1 MHREFVPLPP
11 LFCTQSRSNRIS
23 CTVMLFGA
31 PAGPVIVLVPTE
43 SEMRSWSAP
52 SFSGSSGSKKLNVLQ
67 VSPAGQ
73 DASNDV
79 PQPWLVVVEQY
90 PFCRRSNCPLH
101 TNAWAC
107 VGNPAAAIARNAAS
121 PLVIAHLAAR
131 LWECIICLPCPNCIS
146 QDPTSQI
153 AEARV
158 PSTGISP
165 PDSPVDARV
174 RFFMQP
180 SPTHRFVDRPRESE
194 SSLSGASDARLV
206 ESRAEAP
213 RQLAQHL
220 VGHVSRIRRSR
231 WSAGIRRSSE
241 ARPHTP
247 ASHPLVDRHHFMLAR
262 SLVARSLPDRAPLVV
277 GARDCYCSRA
287 RVVNTPLL
295 GFLTV
300 ALPSSR
306 KTRTPRF
313 GGLHLRTKVTRH
325 SGCRDT
331 GIALRKVGNRRE
343 RSRETSYGAGDP
355 WAGGVSVR
363 RSPGRADGVPW
374 AIAVVCSAP

>member
-1 MHREFVPLPP
+1 MPVWWRAGPKRRDSWRSTSSVTSPGSAAADGRRESVARAKRGPTHPLP
-11 LFCTQSRSNRIS
+11 N
-23 CTVMLFGA
+23 
-31 PAGPVIVLVPTE
+31 
-43 SEMRSWSAP
+43 
-52 SFSGSSGSKKLNVLQ
+52 
-67 VSPAGQ
+67 
-73 DASNDV
+73 
-79 PQPWLVVVEQY
+79 
-90 PFCRRSNCPLH
+90 
-101 TNAWAC
+101 
-107 VGNPAAAIARNAAS
+107 
-121 PLVIAHLAAR
+121 
-131 LWECIICLPCPNCIS
+131 
-146 QDPTSQI
+146 
-153 AEARV
+153 
-158 PSTGISP
+158 
-165 PDSPVDARV
+165 
-174 RFFMQP
+174 
-180 SPTHRFVDRPRESE
+180 
-194 SSLSGASDARLV
+194 
-206 ESRAEAP
+206 
-213 RQLAQHL
+213 
-220 VGHVSRIRRSR
+220 
-231 WSAGIRRSSE
+231 
-241 ARPHTP
+241 
-247 ASHPLVDRHHFMLAR
+247 PLVDRHQFMLAR

-343 RSRETSYGAGDP
+343 RSRETSYGAGVP

>member
-1 MHREFVPLPP
+1 MPVWWR
-11 LFCTQSRSNRIS
+11 
-23 CTVMLFGA
+23 
-31 PAGPVIVLVPTE
+31 AGPKRRD
-43 SEMRSWSAP
+43 SWRSTSSVTSP
-52 SFSGSSGSKKLNVLQ
+52 GS
-67 VSPAGQ
+67 
-73 DASNDV
+73 
-79 PQPWLVVVEQY
+79 
-90 PFCRRSNCPLH
+90 
-101 TNAWAC
+101 
-107 VGNPAAAIARNAAS
+107 AAA
-121 PLVIAHLAAR
+121 
-131 LWECIICLPCPNCIS
+131 
-146 QDPTSQI
+146 D
-153 AEARV
+153 
-158 PSTGISP
+158 
-165 PDSPVDARV
+165 
-174 RFFMQP
+174 
-180 SPTHRFVDRPRESE
+180 
-194 SSLSGASDARLV
+194 
-206 ESRAEAP
+206 
-213 RQLAQHL
+213 
-220 VGHVSRIRRSR
+220 